1 MTLYRWEH
9 DSLPFLP
16 NFCFLRPWTGYLSWH
31 SALKSLSN
39 PTSYIATGTTEKH
52 QHCQADSLGSFIKSV
67 ANLDIDPACPLVQR
81 GFSPDGQ
88 WVSMLSNHLSGK
100 CDVINRGFSGYNT
113 RMVKHFIEKAP
124 GMPSFRIVII
134 EKLHR
139 FVIPI
144 LGATDEIVN
153 SFYFR
158 WRLQQLLAGMFI
170 ALPLKNHIVWS
181 YDEHTWK
188 QCSWYLLTWQR
199 ETLSLSC
206 SWEPTT
212 VLSRTKDS
220 TSPLMSTSQ
229 TWVTFSGMVTNFA
242 FALFPFNV
250 SNYYYNWRSLKY
262 RIRHPLVVARYRP
275 IR

>member
-1 MTLYRWEH
+1 MYRKTWALSSWFAWFIYQVSCESWYWPGLLLCRG
-9 DSLPFLP
+9 D
-16 NFCFLRPWTGYLSWH
+16 FLRTANGSPC
-31 SALKSLSN
+31 SA
-39 PTSYIATGTTEKH
+39 TT
-52 QHCQADSLGSFIKSV
+52 CLGSVTSSTEASV
-67 ANLDIDPACPLVQR
+67 DTTPGWSSISLKRHQVCPL
-81 GFSPDGQ
+81 F
-88 WVSMLSNHLSGK
+88 
-100 CDVINRGFSGYNT
+100 
-113 RMVKHFIEKAP
+113 HFAI
-124 GMPSFRIVII
+124 S
-134 EKLHR
+134 
-139 FVIPI
+139 I
-144 LGATDEIVN
+144 LGATGEIVN

-170 ALPLKNHIVWS
+170 VLPLKNHIVWS

-250 SNYYYNWRSLKY
+250 WSDTKSITAPCNSSSLTKSMWTCSQLS
-262 RIRHPLVVARYRP
+262 ISKVE
-275 IR
+275 